1 MKKIITN
8 REEAVK
14 KNMLKD
20 GRYFLHIQSGTAMYL
35 PIWYGHRLDLKNM
48 LITENQQEIETRTDL
63 PDLNQLIREGYVIDL
78 NIFRSHDIFL
88 PKFKDCRARTKV
100 KFDDEFIAELQK
112 EFKEHGFNVTK
123 EAILH
128 NYNAWLADHKS
139 GYRDQENGY
148 HLFTPCGC
156 NPLSFRVA
164 SIEPELDWQWTYD
177 A

>member
-8 REEAVK
+8 RAEAVK
-14 KNMLKD
+14 KGMLKD
-20 GRYFLHIQSGTAMYL
+20 GRYFIHLQSGTALYL

-48 LITENQQEIETRTDL
+48 LITENEKEIEQRTDL
-63 PDLNQLIREGYVIDL
+63 PDLNQLIKEGYIIDV
-78 NIFRSHDIFL
+78 NIFRAHDIFL
-88 PKFKDCRARTKV
+88 AKFKNCRTRKV
-100 KFDDEFIAELQK
+100 LDDDLLAALQEEFRN
-112 EFKEHGFNVTK
+112 HGFNVTAD
-123 EAILH
+123 AIRH